1 MENIEMVKTI
11 FDSIEVNV
19 TSNDICT
26 LLGNK
31 NIDVDAA
38 GITTLFGSVIEVV
51 YF

>member
-1 MENIEMVKTI
+1 MEKYRNGKKQF

-38 GITTLFGSVIEVV
+38 GITTLFRV
-51 YF
+51 Y